1 MTRIL
6 FFISLAFAFSIQL
19 YGQEDTN
26 LAIPKI
32 VVFSYDDSGN
42 QIERKY
48 KSLITGKEE
57 TKKKSISESY
67 SSYIQVFPNPTSG
80 FFYIEWKEEISQFI
94 HSVEII
100 SATGL
105 MSKFMINSTMNRL
118 EIDLTSKQSGVY
130 FIRFMFT
137 DGSIV
142 SKKVIKI

>member
-26 LAIPKI
+26 FAIPKI
-32 VVFSYDDSGN
+32 LIFNYDDSGN

-48 KSLITGKEE
+48 ESMIVSREQTEPKLIA
-57 TKKKSISESY
+57 ESY
-67 SSYIQVFPNPTSG
+67 SDRIQVFPNPTSG

-100 SATGL
+100 SAAGL

>member
-32 VVFSYDDSGN
+32 LIFNYDDSGN

-48 KSLITGKEE
+48 ESMIVSREQTGPELIA
-57 TKKKSISESY
+57 ESY
-67 SSYIQVFPNPTSG
+67 SDRIQVFPNPTSG

-100 SATGL
+100 SAAGL